1 MPWKQLKDDHHRH
14 FIAAKYLPANFLL
27 EDPSDLKK
35 EQIMP
40 LLAFWRGRY
49 PGSDIFKFK
58 NYLVNSKGEE
68 TASAIYSFGQ
78 APPKGRARK
87 AAGKT
92 PQVAGTT
99 VQDWDHDYQALCNR
113 ESNLEWEPYRF
124 ASGHPGD
131 VNMTEDPAGITTV
144 MPEIYGAEMVAGFM
158 DDNITVDPSAAMTVI
173 GEREIEVAIPITGQ
187 MASGSASTFDEGLID
202 PGLLAL
208 SEINPELNNSRSNVD
223 HPTTEVQMNIPGTG
237 IGLYLPISSN
247 IPPASSTLAN
257 PVGAQGSAPVTTK
270 KARENPKGQ
279 FAATI
284 LAVLAEP
291 PVTRALGGVD
301 PTNSAPNVTDTMQDT
316 AIPPSLSIEP
326 PKNAKS
332 AKKVGRPKK
341 TSPDITDAGSTPV
354 DRDLQNA
361 GDHVKKI
368 GRPKKSQ
375 PGAAKLSKQN
385 TAPAVSN
392 GVGTTAV
399 SNAIDLNAGSGVK
412 KAGRP
417 KKTTPAIADPVQPQ
431 PAPIELCTNP
441 DNVQEDP
448 NAGGRSKR
456 QKIKRKLDPY
466 EEYLNRREEQERAKR
481 ARTS

>member
-113 ESNLEWEPYRF
+113 ESNLEREPYRF
-124 ASGHPGD
+124 ASSHPGD

-173 GEREIEVAIPITGQ
+173 GERDRSCHTDHR
-187 MASGSASTFDEGLID
+187 TDGL
-202 PGLLAL
+202 
-208 SEINPELNNSRSNVD
+208 R
-223 HPTTEVQMNIPGTG
+223 
-237 IGLYLPISSN
+237 
-247 IPPASSTLAN
+247 
-257 PVGAQGSAPVTTK
+257 
-270 KARENPKGQ
+270 
-279 FAATI
+279 
-284 LAVLAEP
+284 
-291 PVTRALGGVD
+291 LGVY
-301 PTNSAPNVTDTMQDT
+301 
-316 AIPPSLSIEP
+316 I
-326 PKNAKS
+326 
-332 AKKVGRPKK
+332 R
-341 TSPDITDAGSTPV
+341 
-354 DRDLQNA
+354 
-361 GDHVKKI
+361 
-368 GRPKKSQ
+368 
-375 PGAAKLSKQN
+375 
-385 TAPAVSN
+385 
-392 GVGTTAV
+392 
-399 SNAIDLNAGSGVK
+399 
-412 KAGRP
+412 
-417 KKTTPAIADPVQPQ
+417 
-431 PAPIELCTNP
+431 
-441 DNVQEDP
+441 
-448 NAGGRSKR
+448 
-456 QKIKRKLDPY
+456 
-466 EEYLNRREEQERAKR
+466 
-481 ARTS
+481 